1 MVLSLLGRFEL
12 GMSWLR
18 TVKFRGH
25 LTVSF
30 WESVGEVNSESNR
43 TWRITRRD
51 IWKFLG
57 EDV

>member
-1 MVLSLLGRFEL
+1 
-12 GMSWLR
+12 MSWLR

-30 WESVGEVNSESNR
+30 WESVGEVSSESNR

-51 IWKFLG
+51 IWKCLG